1 MEYEKHFL
9 KNFGMTTGELRAFCR
24 DKMIYELQDA
34 FPHYRNRES
43 ALRSALYSHGIIFQR
58 NPNRKKKD
66 AHRAEKCEM
75 VRYLNKEYSYGAI
88 AILLGVSRQAVEQ
101 MVKDNV

>member
-1 MEYEKHFL
+1 MEYEKHYL

-24 DKMIYELQDA
+24 EKTIYELQEA
-34 FPHYRNRES
+34 FPQYTNRES
-43 ALRSALYSHGIIFQR
+43 ALRSALYSHGIIFKRCPTRQ
-58 NPNRKKKD
+58 KKD

-88 AILLGVSRQAVEQ
+88 AILLGISRQAVEQ
-101 MVKDNV
+101 MVHDNV